1 MRDAL
6 LLFAEEKSESEG
18 ERVSLGRGIKINRN
32 TSSSEDRYRNRVIR
46 PSLSFRGGKKKR
58 KKKQKQS
65 ANFQSTKSERR
76 LHVNK
81 NDLRKRTLAER
92 PAKDN
97 CWCSNARKRGERV
110 GQSSRPRVAR
120 AFSKSTKKNFSYHH
134 QEREGT
140 TARFLPLI
148 HRAPESRPKKKK

>member
-1 MRDAL
+1 MHCCYSRKK
-6 LLFAEEKSESEG
+6 ERERGRESQSR
-18 ERVSLGRGIKINRN
+18 ERNQINRS
-32 TSSSEDRYRNRVIR
+32 TSSEDRYRNRA
-46 PSLSFRGGKKKR
+46 LSVLLFLFEEEKKR
-58 KKKQKQS
+58 KKKNKKQS

-120 AFSKSTKKNFSYHH
+120 AFSKSTKKISVTTP
-134 QEREGT
+134 EREGT

-148 HRAPESRPKKKK
+148 HRESTEKRK